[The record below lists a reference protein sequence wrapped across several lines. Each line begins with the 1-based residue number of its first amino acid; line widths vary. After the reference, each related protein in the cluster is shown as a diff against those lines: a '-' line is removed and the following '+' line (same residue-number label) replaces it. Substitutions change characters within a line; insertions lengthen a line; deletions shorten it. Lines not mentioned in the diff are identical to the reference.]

1 MYIPAFKG
9 AEMRKQCLVVAV
21 AVMIV
26 FLSVFGAAAQA
37 PQGAGAEKAAQS
49 TDAPRSYNPIK
60 WVKKGPSATTE
71 KPKKAKNKKPSEK
84 SATPDA
90 SVPPK
95 ADH

>member
-1 MYIPAFKG
+1 
-9 AEMRKQCLVVAV
+9 MRKQCIVVAA

-60 WVKKGPSATTE
+60 WVKKGTNTTTE
-71 KPKKAKNKKPSEK
+71 KPKKAKNTKPSEK
-84 SATPDA
+84 SAMPDT

>member
-1 MYIPAFKG
+1 
-9 AEMRKQCLVVAV
+9 MRKQSIVVAV

-37 PQGAGAEKAAQS
+37 PQGAGSEKAAQS

-84 SATPDA
+84 SATPDT

>member
-1 MYIPAFKG
+1 
-9 AEMRKQCLVVAV
+9 MRKQSIVVAA

-60 WVKKGPSATTE
+60 WVKKGPNATTE

-84 SATPDA
+84 FATPDT